1 MRADRLIALL
11 LLLQTRGRVTANDV
25 AVELEISLRTA
36 RRDLEALAMSGV
48 PIYSTPGRG
57 GGWQLIGG
65 ARTDLTGLSAD
76 EARAL
81 FLAAGPAL
89 DSTPQLKSAMRKLT
103 GALPETFRADAE
115 AASTAV
121 KVDPN
126 GWGHVRGSHPKH
138 LDPLIDSVVRGRQV
152 SLDYVSPRS
161 GSSSRVVHPL
171 GLVTKRGI
179 WYLVAN
185 TDVGLRTFR
194 VGRVRGVKVLT
205 DPVQRPSGFDLE
217 AEWER
222 IVSEVESIRVGI
234 TVNAKAE
241 QDMLAPL
248 RFQFNGRV
256 EVGDTGPDG
265 RTNVTISEQSA
276 VVLAA
281 QMAGFGRSVEVVDP
295 PLELSNEFRRIAS
308 ELAGQWL

>member
-25 AVELEISLRTA
+25 AVELEISPRTA

-65 ARTDLTGLSAD
+65 ARTDLTGLSAS

-103 GALPETFRADAE
+103 GALPETFRAEAE

-126 GWGHVRGSHPKH
+126 GWGHVRGSHPQH
-138 LDPLIDSVVRGRQV
+138 LDPLIDSVVTGTQV

-185 TDVGLRTFR
+185 TDLGLRTFR
-194 VGRVRGVKVLT
+194 VARVRAVELLT
-205 DPVQRPSGFDLE
+205 EAVQRPDGFDLE

-222 IVSEVESIRVGI
+222 IVSEVELSRVEI
-234 TVNAKAE
+234 TVDAKAE
-241 QDMLAPL
+241 RNMLAPL
-248 RFQFNGRV
+248 RLQFGGRV
-256 EVGDTGPDG
+256 EFGDVDPDD
-265 RTNVTISEQSA
+265 RTNVTISEQNSA
-276 VVLAA
+276 ALAG
-281 QMAGFGRSVEVVDP
+281 QIAGFGTSVEVIDP
-295 PLELSNEFRRIAS
+295 PLELCNEFRRIAS